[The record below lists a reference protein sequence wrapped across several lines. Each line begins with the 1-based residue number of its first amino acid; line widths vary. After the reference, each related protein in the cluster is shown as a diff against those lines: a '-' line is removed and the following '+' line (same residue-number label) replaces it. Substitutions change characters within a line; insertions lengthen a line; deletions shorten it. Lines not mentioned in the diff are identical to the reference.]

1 MPNISKDR
9 TVRVTAQPEIPKN
22 LINSTKLRDLMR
34 SELRDVQD
42 KKPDIAKYQPRGSK

>member
-1 MPNISKDR
+1 M
-9 TVRVTAQPEIPKN
+9 VRVHIDPEVNKD